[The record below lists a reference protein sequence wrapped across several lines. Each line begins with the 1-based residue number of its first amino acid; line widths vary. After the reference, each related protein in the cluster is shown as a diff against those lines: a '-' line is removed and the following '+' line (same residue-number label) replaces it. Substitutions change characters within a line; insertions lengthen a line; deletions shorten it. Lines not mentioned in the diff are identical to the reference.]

1 MRNVLLVINSVLTRN
16 DNSFWNFRLGQIS
29 RTVFWGAEGL
39 GKGCVKITLIV
50 SHLELLTCPFLFIMV
65 EFEIVLYSP
74 DLKMIL
80 IFLVMTFFQKGTMF
94 DQRGLHTT
102 HDYLYKHGYNRY
114 FLQREYYELTIS
126 HGQKHLRPGNL
137 SGFLVKAKLR
147 NLIQHSQP
155 RGSYPCGKNCLTC
168 KYISDGQT
176 SYTFHSTGE
185 TRTQHIDCNFK
196 NVIYMV
202 QCNHCSKQYI

>member
-1 MRNVLLVINSVLTRN
+1 MRENNAYCFPLRI
-16 DNSFWNFRLGQIS
+16 
-29 RTVFWGAEGL
+29 A
-39 GKGCVKITLIV
+39 
-50 SHLELLTCPFLFIMV
+50 HL
-65 EFEIVLYSP
+65 
-74 DLKMIL
+74 L
-80 IFLVMTFFQKGTMF
+80 IFIRNGGIRNCTIQPRLKN
-94 DQRGLHTT
+94 DT
-102 HDYLYKHGYNRY
+102 HFSCYDILPKGYNVRPTRPSHY
-114 FLQREYYELTIS
+114 APMNLSTIFTNMAITAISFNGKYYELTIS

-147 NLIQHSQP
+147 NLIQHNQP
-155 RGSYPCGKNCLTC
+155 RGSYPCGKDCLTC

-185 TRTQHIDCNFK
+185 TRTQHTDCNFK